1 MGNLVYLMKSNLIKS
16 FLNLPF
22 TQPSKSTARIQSTES
37 LFKRIIIDILDDD
50 FWGSQV
56 SILGN
61 SVIIVTILVST
72 FDYILSSGTGGTLVI
87 NFFIEGFVIALFTA
101 EYLLRILFSPSLGFA
116 TRASYLFSFYG
127 IIDVLSLTPLLLDV
141 LSLPMLGGLGALRIL
156 RLWRV
161 ARYIPSFNVISNAF
175 NARKE
180 DILTSLLGV
189 MLLSLTLSALMFH
202 YESAYAQ
209 CSFNNILEV
218 FVWSIGKYTGDYGSI
233 AEITPISEMGKI
245 IATINGLLGIALF
258 AVPAGLLAS
267 AFIEQLEEK
276 RHKQIIDERIGSISR
291 HFEKKTGG
299 GKDFKFDAFP
309 RFASL
314 DFLQVKFLLSEQE
327 IMETI
332 RESKNL
338 RFRALKSKP
347 ENAFSDIRIVESFQT
362 NCSYG
367 FRQFNEE
374 SKLVLINAIGEN
386 ERGISHLAYT
396 LAAGLN
402 VNYIAREVLILN
414 LNQAPVGGNT
424 SKDYERYLQGETQTL
439 NPALSEF
446 LSDIESFDSQTYF
459 IILSSAASGRSDFV
473 VEYGND
479 LGSTEF
485 LQDKTSLNREKDLT
499 ELMQI
504 LEKNL
509 HNVEYRGANKVRL
522 EYDFTLE
529 QNTIG
534 NRNSNS
540 LHHLVR
546 QKTGGNVVSLYT
558 NIKILTGENNQYYA
572 ACTALSSIFEDIQ
585 AATSAS

>member
-1 MGNLVYLMKSNLIKS
+1 MNSNLIKS

-479 LGSTEF
+479 HGSTEF
-485 LQDKTSLNREKDLT
+485 VQDKTSLNREKDLT

>member
-1 MGNLVYLMKSNLIKS
+1 MKSNLIKS

-485 LQDKTSLNREKDLT
+485 VQDKTSLNREKDLT

>member
-1 MGNLVYLMKSNLIKS
+1 MKSNLIKS

-479 LGSTEF
+479 PGSTEF
-485 LQDKTSLNREKDLT
+485 VQDKTSLNREKDLT

>member
-1 MGNLVYLMKSNLIKS
+1 MKSNLIKS

>member
-1 MGNLVYLMKSNLIKS
+1 MKSNLIKS

-22 TQPSKSTARIQSTES
+22 TQPSKNTSRIQSTES
-37 LFKRIIIDILDDD
+37 LFKRITVDVLDDD
-50 FWGSQV
+50 FWGSQI
-56 SILGN
+56 SIIGN
-61 SVIIVTILVST
+61 SVIIVTILIST
-72 FDYILSSGTGGTLVI
+72 FDYILSSGTGGILVS
-87 NFFIEGFVIALFTA
+87 NPFLEGFVIALFTT
-101 EYLLRILFSPSLGFA
+101 EYLMRILFAPSLGFA
-116 TRASYLFSFYG
+116 ARTSYLISFYG

-189 MLLSLTLSALMFH
+189 TLLSLTLSALMFH
-202 YESAYAQ
+202 YERAYAQ

-233 AEITPISEMGKI
+233 AEITPISDMGKF
-245 IATINGLLGIALF
+245 IATVNGFLGIALF

-276 RHKQIIDERIGSISR
+276 RRKQIIDERIGAISK
-291 HFEKKTGG
+291 HFNKKTGG
-299 GKDFKFDAFP
+299 GKDFKFPAFP

-332 RESKNL
+332 RESQNL

-347 ENAFSDIRIVESFQT
+347 ENAFSDIRIVESFHT

-367 FRQFNEE
+367 FRRFNEE
-374 SKLVLINAIGEN
+374 SKVVLINAIGEN
-386 ERGISHLAYT
+386 ERGISHLAFT

-402 VNYIAREVLILN
+402 VNYIAREVLLLN
-414 LNQAPVGGNT
+414 HNQAPVGGNT
-424 SKDYERYLQGETQTL
+424 SKDYELYLQGEKQAI
-439 NPALSEF
+439 NPALLEF

-459 IILSSAASGRSDFV
+459 VILSSAASGRSDFV
-473 VEYGND
+473 VEYGNE

-485 LQDKTSLNREKDLT
+485 VQGKTSLKEAEQLV
-499 ELMQI
+499 ELKEIIENNTQNI
-504 LEKNL
+504 D
-509 HNVEYRGANKVRL
+509 YQGANKVQST
-522 EYDFTLE
+522 YNFTLE

-534 NRNSNS
+534 HRNINS
-540 LHHLVR
+540 LHHLVH
-546 QKTGGNVVSLYT
+546 QKTGGNVVSIYT
-558 NIKILTGENNQYYA
+558 NIKILTGENNRYYA
-572 ACTALSSIFEDIQ
+572 ACTALSAIIEGIQ
-585 AATSAS
+585 DTMKRS

>member
-1 MGNLVYLMKSNLIKS
+1 MKSNLIKS

-189 MLLSLTLSALMFH
+189 TLLSLTLSALMFH

-245 IATINGLLGIALF
+245 IATVNGFLGIALF

-276 RHKQIIDERIGSISR
+276 RRKQIIDERIGSISR

-299 GKDFKFDAFP
+299 GNDFKFDAFP

-479 LGSTEF
+479 HGSTEF
-485 LQDKTSLNREKDLT
+485 VQDKTSLNREKDLT

-585 AATSAS
+585 AAISAS

>member
-1 MGNLVYLMKSNLIKS
+1 
-16 FLNLPF
+16 
-22 TQPSKSTARIQSTES
+22 
-37 LFKRIIIDILDDD
+37 
-50 FWGSQV
+50 
-56 SILGN
+56 
-61 SVIIVTILVST
+61 
-72 FDYILSSGTGGTLVI
+72 
-87 NFFIEGFVIALFTA
+87 
-101 EYLLRILFSPSLGFA
+101 
-116 TRASYLFSFYG
+116 
-127 IIDVLSLTPLLLDV
+127 
-141 LSLPMLGGLGALRIL
+141 
-156 RLWRV
+156 
-161 ARYIPSFNVISNAF
+161 
-175 NARKE
+175 
-180 DILTSLLGV
+180 
-189 MLLSLTLSALMFH
+189 
-202 YESAYAQ
+202 
-209 CSFNNILEV
+209 
-218 FVWSIGKYTGDYGSI
+218 
-233 AEITPISEMGKI
+233 
-245 IATINGLLGIALF
+245 
-258 AVPAGLLAS
+258 
-267 AFIEQLEEK
+267 
-276 RHKQIIDERIGSISR
+276 
-291 HFEKKTGG
+291 
-299 GKDFKFDAFP
+299 
-309 RFASL
+309 
-314 DFLQVKFLLSEQE
+314 
-327 IMETI
+327 METI

-386 ERGISHLAYT
+386 ERGISHFAYT

-485 LQDKTSLNREKDLT
+485 VQDKTSLNREKDLT

>member
-1 MGNLVYLMKSNLIKS
+1 MKSNLIKS

-479 LGSTEF
+479 HGSTEF
-485 LQDKTSLNREKDLT
+485 VQDKTSLNREKDLT

-585 AATSAS
+585 AAISAS

>member
-1 MGNLVYLMKSNLIKS
+1 MKSNLIKS

-479 LGSTEF
+479 HGSTEF
-485 LQDKTSLNREKDLT
+485 VQDKTSLNREKDLT

>member
-1 MGNLVYLMKSNLIKS
+1 MNSNLIKS

-87 NFFIEGFVIALFTA
+87 NFFIEGYVIALFTA

-479 LGSTEF
+479 PGSTEF
-485 LQDKTSLNREKDLT
+485 VQDKTSLNREKDLT

-585 AATSAS
+585 AAISAS

>member
-1 MGNLVYLMKSNLIKS
+1 MLPMKSNWIKS
-16 FLNLPF
+16 FLSLPF
-22 TQPSKSTARIQSTES
+22 TQPSKNTSRIQSTES
-37 LFKRIIIDILDDD
+37 LFKRITVDVLDDD

-56 SILGN
+56 SIIGN
-61 SVIIVTILVST
+61 SVIIVTILIST
-72 FDYILSSGTGGTLVI
+72 FDYILSSGTGGILVS
-87 NFFIEGFVIALFTA
+87 NPFLEGFVVALFTV
-101 EYLLRILFSPSLGFA
+101 EYLLRIVFAYSLGYA
-116 TRASYLFSFYG
+116 ARTSYLFSFYG
-127 IIDVLSLTPLLLDV
+127 IIDALSLTPLLLDV
-141 LSLPMLGGLGALRIL
+141 LSLPLIGGLGALRIL

-175 NARKE
+175 NSRKE
-180 DILTSLLGV
+180 DILTSFLGV
-189 MLLSLTLSALMFH
+189 TLLSLTLSALMFH
-202 YESAYAQ
+202 YESAYAT

-233 AEITPISEMGKI
+233 AEITPISEMGKM
-245 IATINGLLGIALF
+245 IATVNGFLGIALF

-276 RHKQIIDERIGSISR
+276 RRKQIIDDRISAISK
-291 HFEKKTGG
+291 HFAKKTGG
-299 GKDFKFDAFP
+299 GKDFKFTAFP

-314 DFLQVKFLLSEQE
+314 DFLQVKFLLSEPE
-327 IMETI
+327 VMETI

-347 ENAFSDIRIVESFQT
+347 ENAYSDIRIVESFHT

-374 SKLVLINAIGEN
+374 SKVVLINAIGEN
-386 ERGISHLAYT
+386 ERGISHLAFT
-396 LAAGLN
+396 LAAGLT
-402 VNYIAREVLILN
+402 VNYIAREVLLLN
-414 LNQAPVGGNT
+414 HNQAPVGGNT
-424 SKDYERYLQGETQTL
+424 SKDYELYLQGETQAL
-439 NPALSEF
+439 NPALVDF

-459 IILSSAASGRSDFV
+459 VILSSAASGRSDFV

-485 LQDKTSLNREKDLT
+485 VQGKTSLNSEKDLT
-499 ELMQI
+499 ELTQI
-504 LEKNL
+504 LEKNM
-509 HNVEYRGANKVRL
+509 HNIEYQGANKVRL
-522 EYDFTLE
+522 AYNFTSE

-546 QKTGGNVVSLYT
+546 QKTGGNVVSVYT

-572 ACTALSSIFEDIQ
+572 ACTALSSIIEAIQ
-585 AATSAS
+585 EAMKTSKFT

>member
-1 MGNLVYLMKSNLIKS
+1 MKSNLIKS

-101 EYLLRILFSPSLGFA
+101 EYLLRILFSPSLGYA

-189 MLLSLTLSALMFH
+189 TLLSLTLSALMFH

-245 IATINGLLGIALF
+245 IAT
-258 AVPAGLLAS
+258 
-267 AFIEQLEEK
+267 
-276 RHKQIIDERIGSISR
+276 
-291 HFEKKTGG
+291 
-299 GKDFKFDAFP
+299 
-309 RFASL
+309 
-314 DFLQVKFLLSEQE
+314 
-327 IMETI
+327 
-332 RESKNL
+332 
-338 RFRALKSKP
+338 
-347 ENAFSDIRIVESFQT
+347 
-362 NCSYG
+362 
-367 FRQFNEE
+367 
-374 SKLVLINAIGEN
+374 
-386 ERGISHLAYT
+386 
-396 LAAGLN
+396 
-402 VNYIAREVLILN
+402 
-414 LNQAPVGGNT
+414 
-424 SKDYERYLQGETQTL
+424 
-439 NPALSEF
+439 
-446 LSDIESFDSQTYF
+446 
-459 IILSSAASGRSDFV
+459 
-473 VEYGND
+473 
-479 LGSTEF
+479 
-485 LQDKTSLNREKDLT
+485 
-499 ELMQI
+499 
-504 LEKNL
+504 
-509 HNVEYRGANKVRL
+509 
-522 EYDFTLE
+522 
-529 QNTIG
+529 
-534 NRNSNS
+534 
-540 LHHLVR
+540 
-546 QKTGGNVVSLYT
+546 
-558 NIKILTGENNQYYA
+558 
-572 ACTALSSIFEDIQ
+572 
-585 AATSAS
+585 

>member
-1 MGNLVYLMKSNLIKS
+1 MNSNLIKS

-479 LGSTEF
+479 PGSTEF
-485 LQDKTSLNREKDLT
+485 VQDKTSLNREKDLT

>member
-1 MGNLVYLMKSNLIKS
+1 MNSNLIKS

-87 NFFIEGFVIALFTA
+87 NSFIEGFVIALFTA

-479 LGSTEF
+479 HGSTEF
-485 LQDKTSLNREKDLT
+485 VQDKTSLNREKDLT